1 MIPGASGTDNTKGNG
16 TVIPKKRRRDSDGD
30 NDEMNTN
37 VTERKKVS
45 TSGAEARSLPV
56 TLALIVRRILIQM
69 QTMKTLPKM
78 I

>member
-1 MIPGASGTDNTKGNG
+1 MIPGASGTDNTKANG

-45 TSGAEARSLPV
+45 T
-56 TLALIVRRILIQM
+56 
-69 QTMKTLPKM
+69 
-78 I
+78 